1 MEFPFSIIKKNPNW
15 NGCPQAYLV
24 SLFVPYFLANF
35 LHCSVHLLSESD
47 SDSDVE
53 ILEQPPKRFRQMPVA
68 VPVQRGVG
76 LDLGS
81 SSAAVGP
88 APAPAPVAPAPAPI
102 PDCSICFEAVER
114 RGDNYCLPC
123 AHLFHLNCIV
133 QWLRSNPICP
143 VCRMRVPEEFLDD
156 VLPGAVAAGA
166 GAGAA
171 YNPYD
176 DETDEEF
183 FAPLAAPGPALPPAA
198 LAARVVPF
206 IPPLHDEDTEDEYPD
221 PPVPMFSPTSP
232 AYNPLDY
239 Y

>member
-1 MEFPFSIIKKNPNW
+1 M
-15 NGCPQAYLV
+15 C
-24 SLFVPYFLANF
+24 PYFLANF
-35 LHCSVHLLSESD
+35 LHCSVQLLSESD

-53 ILEQPPKRFRQMPVA
+53 ILEHPPKRFRQMPVA

-81 SSAAVGP
+81 SSAATDP
-88 APAPAPVAPAPAPI
+88 APAPAPI
-102 PDCSICFEAVER
+102 PDCSICFEALER

-143 VCRMRVPEEFLDD
+143 VCRMRVPEEFLAD
-156 VLPGAVAAGA
+156 VLP

-171 YNPYD
+171 YNPYG
-176 DETDEEF
+176 DETEEEF
-183 FAPLAAPGPALPPAA
+183 FAPPAAAAAATGPALPPAA

-206 IPPLHDEDTEDEYPD
+206 IPPLHDEGFAAVEDTEEEYPD
-221 PPVPMFSPTSP
+221 PPAALDNPFSVEDDEPRFAPTSP
-232 AYNPLDY
+232 AYSPLDY